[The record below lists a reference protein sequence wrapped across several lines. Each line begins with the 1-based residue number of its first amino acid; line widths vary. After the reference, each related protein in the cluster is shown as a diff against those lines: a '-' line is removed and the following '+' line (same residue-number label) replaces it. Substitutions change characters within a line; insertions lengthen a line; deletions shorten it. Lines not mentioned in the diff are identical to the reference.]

1 MLPCESKLDRV
12 LSISHPCHP
21 PQPASMPEDRMLPIC
36 SPAML
41 IIAHTQQ
48 MQPLRP
54 AGNERGKRREKSRG
68 FVRCWCFVGLYD
80 VLWCH
85 MVFYGVIWGC
95 MLLYVVICC
104 YMLLYGVESLNGVT
118 WNCIWC
124 WILNFHLCWRG
135 ICRTWFPTCG
145 RSIEASLPTVLTLV

>member
-1 MLPCESKLDRV
+1 MNSIKNPSFMLPCESKLDRV

-54 AGNERGKRREKSRG
+54 AENETGKRREKSRG

-104 YMLLYGVESLNGVT
+104 YMLLYDVEWCDMKMYLMLNPELSSLLKGNLQ
-118 WNCIWC
+118 N
-124 WILNFHLCWRG
+124 
-135 ICRTWFPTCG
+135 
-145 RSIEASLPTVLTLV
+145 LVPNVWKVY